1 MPDWSHEIRERLA
14 GLKVDPAREQSI
26 VEEIGQHLDDRY
38 AELLAQGSAPET
50 ALRSALD
57 ELAGPALAA
66 ALAEAVPRPSASLLP
81 PAEDGPGAR
90 RLSGLFQ
97 DLRYGARRL
106 RLEPLFALVAI
117 LSLALGIGANTAI
130 FQLLDAVRLRRLPIE
145 RPEELYNVRITPG
158 VSRSGNFSGNWPQLT
173 SALWERIRSEQQ
185 AFSKLA
191 VWSSDRVNLASGGEA
206 RFANVLW
213 VSGTFFDTVGVR
225 PLHGR
230 VLGPSDDAPGCP
242 TPAVVL
248 SESFWRRELGGR
260 PISPGD
266 MLRIE
271 GRPFEI
277 AGVTPRSFFGM
288 EVGLSFDVALPTCAE
303 DLLAEKPRTKRRSA
317 WWLAALGRLAPGW
330 TPEKAQ
336 THLAAISK
344 GIFESTLP
352 EDYDATRV
360 KNYLSF
366 QLIARPAS
374 TGFSDLREDYS
385 DPLWLLL
392 GISALVL
399 LIACAN
405 IANLMVARASAR
417 QREIAVRLALG
428 ASRRRLIRQLL
439 AESFVLAAA
448 GAACGVALAQ
458 ALSRLL
464 VSYLST
470 EQARLFVDMPRDLRL
485 LGFTAGLAVLT
496 CVGFGLLPALHASR
510 TDPLEALKS
519 GGRGIAGSGARLSVR
534 RALVVCQVALSL
546 VLLVGALLFV
556 RSLRQ
561 PCHARRRVPARPHPH
576 RRRGHHAPASAR
588 WSAGP
593 HSIMSSSSASARFR
607 ASPTRPAR
615 ASSPSATPPGTKRS
629 ASKAPKSRPRA
640 RISTEWARATSA
652 RWGRRCSRGGTST
665 TATAPA
671 RPPSP
676 SSPKRSPGNFSPAET
691 RSAAPSGW
699 RTRAAT
705 PSSVSRSSASRATA
719 STRSC
724 ARISRRSCILS
735 DAQDAQPGHWTNVV
749 VRSELPL
756 SSLRP
761 SLTSAI
767 AGVSPEISVTYRPF
781 RDILRDGL
789 LRERLMA
796 GLSAFFGFL
805 ASILAMVGLYGV
817 VSFMV
822 LRRRNEIGVRMAL
835 GATRQDIL
843 VARAARG
850 RDVARDRARDRH
862 RPRHRR
868 GEPRAIAPLRPRA
881 ERSRDDR
888 PRRARSR
895 GRGRRREP
903 AARAPRRHARSGHG
917 VTGGVGRAGAPAMGA
932 NS

>member
-1 MPDWSHEIRERLA
+1 
-14 GLKVDPAREQSI
+14 
-26 VEEIGQHLDDRY
+26 
-38 AELLAQGSAPET
+38 
-50 ALRSALD
+50 
-57 ELAGPALAA
+57 
-66 ALAEAVPRPSASLLP
+66 
-81 PAEDGPGAR
+81 
-90 RLSGLFQ
+90 
-97 DLRYGARRL
+97 
-106 RLEPLFALVAI
+106 
-117 LSLALGIGANTAI
+117 
-130 FQLLDAVRLRRLPIE
+130 
-145 RPEELYNVRITPG
+145 
-158 VSRSGNFSGNWPQLT
+158 
-173 SALWERIRSEQQ
+173 
-185 AFSKLA
+185 
-191 VWSSDRVNLASGGEA
+191 
-206 RFANVLW
+206 
-213 VSGTFFDTVGVR
+213 
-225 PLHGR
+225 
-230 VLGPSDDAPGCP
+230 
-242 TPAVVL
+242 
-248 SESFWRRELGGR
+248 
-260 PISPGD
+260 
-266 MLRIE
+266 
-271 GRPFEI
+271 
-277 AGVTPRSFFGM
+277 M

-352 EDYDATRV
+352 EDYDATRA

-366 QLIARPAS
+366 QLMARPAS

-448 GAACGVALAQ
+448 GAASGVALAQ

-470 EQARLFVDMPRDLRL
+470 EQARLFVAMPRDLRL

-556 RSLRQ
+556 RSLRNLVTLD
-561 PCHARRRVPARPHPH
+561 AGFRRDHILTVAADTMRLNLPVE
-576 RRRGHHAPASAR
+576 RRTAFHHELVER
-588 WSAGP
+588 
-593 HSIMSSSSASARFR
+593 IR
-607 ASPTRPAR
+607 AI
-615 ASSPSATPPGTKRS
+615 PGV
-629 ASKAPKSRPRA
+629 ADAADA
-640 RISTEWARATSA
+640 RIVPLSDSTWNEEVGIEGTDVPPTSA
-652 RWGRRCSRGGTST
+652 NFNRVGPGYFRTMGTSLLAGRDFDDRDGSGADAVAIVT
-665 TATAPA
+665 ETFA
-671 RPPSP
+671 R
-676 SSPKRSPGNFSPAET
+676 KFLHGGNPIGRTVRMENQGGDTVQRFQIVGLARDSKYAELREDFSPI
-691 RSAAPSGW
+691 
-699 RTRAAT
+699 
-705 PSSVSRSSASRATA
+705 VY
-719 STRSC
+719 
-724 ARISRRSCILS
+724 LS
-735 DAQDAQPGHWTNVV
+735 DAQDADPGHSTNVV

-761 SLTSAI
+761 SLTSTI

-843 VARAARG
+843 VLVLREAGTLLAIGLAIGIVLAVGAATLARSLLYGLGPTDPVTIIIAALGLAAVAAAASLVPAHRAATL
-850 RDVARDRARDRH
+850 DPVTA
-862 RPRHRR
+862 
-868 GEPRAIAPLRPRA
+868 LR
-881 ERSRDDR
+881 E
-888 PRRARSR
+888 
-895 GRGRRREP
+895 E
-903 AARAPRRHARSGHG
+903 
-917 VTGGVGRAGAPAMGA
+917 
-932 NS
+932 

>member
-1 MPDWSHEIRERLA
+1 MPDWSNEIRERLA

-26 VEEIGQHLDDRY
+26 VEEIAQHLDDRY

-57 ELAGPALAA
+57 ELDGPVLAA
-66 ALAEAVPRPSASLLP
+66 ALADAVPRPSPSTLP
-81 PAEDGPGAR
+81 PAEEGGWLPG
-90 RLSGLFQ
+90 LLQ

-106 RLEPLFALVAI
+106 RLEPLFAIVAI

-130 FQLLDAVRLRRLPIE
+130 FQLLDAVRLRRLPVE
-145 RPEELYNVRITPG
+145 RPEELYNVRIKPG
-158 VSRSGNFSGNWPQLT
+158 TSRTGNFSGNWPQLT

-191 VWSSDRVNLASGGEA
+191 VWSTDSVNLASGGEA
-206 RFANVLW
+206 RFAKALW

-225 PLHGR
+225 AMQGR
-230 VLGPSDDAPGCP
+230 VLGSGDDAPGCP
-242 TPAVVL
+242 APAVVL
-248 SESFWRRELGGR
+248 SERFWKRALGGR
-260 PISPGD
+260 PINPGET
-266 MLRIE
+266 LRIE

-277 AGVTPRSFFGM
+277 VGVTPASFFGM

-303 DLLAEKPRTKRRSA
+303 ELIADTPRTKIRRA
-317 WWLAALGRLAPGW
+317 WWLAAVGRLAPGW
-330 TPEKAQ
+330 THEKAQ
-336 THLAAISK
+336 AHLAAISK
-344 GIFESTLP
+344 GLFEATLP
-352 EDYDATRV
+352 EDYDAADV

-366 QLIARPAS
+366 QLVARPIS

-470 EQARLFVDMPRDLRL
+470 EQAEIFVAMPRDLRL

-496 CVGFGLLPALHASR
+496 CVLFGLLPALQASN

-534 RALVVCQVALSL
+534 RALVVLQVALSL

-556 RSLRQ
+556 RSLGNLLSLDAGFRSD
-561 PCHARRRVPARPHPH
+561 HILVIDTDFRRLHLPDE
-576 RRRGHHAPASAR
+576 RRTALRRELVERMRAIPGVADAASAR
-588 WSAGP
+588 IVPLSDSSWNDPISIEGTEIRRESVNFNRVGPGYFRTMGTPLLAGRDFDSRDLP
-593 HSIMSSSSASARFR
+593 AS
-607 ASPTRPAR
+607 
-615 ASSPSATPPGTKRS
+615 
-629 ASKAPKSRPRA
+629 
-640 RISTEWARATSA
+640 E
-652 RWGRRCSRGGTST
+652 
-665 TATAPA
+665 
-671 RPPSP
+671 
-676 SSPKRSPGNFSPAET
+676 
-691 RSAAPSGW
+691 SAAIVTETFARKFLNGQNPVG
-699 RTRAAT
+699 RTVQLDHEGRDTVERFQIVGLVRDSKYEELREDFAPIVFLA
-705 PSSVSRSSASRATA
+705 
-719 STRSC
+719 
-724 ARISRRSCILS
+724 
-735 DAQDAQPGHWTNVV
+735 DAQDAHPGPRTHVV

-756 SSLRP
+756 ATLVP
-761 SLTSAI
+761 SLTSAV
-767 AGVSPEISVTYRPF
+767 AGVSPEISVMYRPF
-781 RDILRDGL
+781 RDMLREGL

-796 GLSAFFGFL
+796 SLSVFFGFL
-805 ASILAMVGLYGV
+805 AAVLAMIGLYGV

-822 LRRRNEIGVRMAL
+822 VRRRNEIGVRMAM
-835 GATRQDIL
+835 GATRKDIL
-843 VARAARG
+843 ALVLREAGTLLAAGIVIGVVLAIGAASLARSLLYGLGPSDPLTIILASAGLAAVAVAASLLPAHRAATL
-850 RDVARDRARDRH
+850 DPVTA
-862 RPRHRR
+862 
-868 GEPRAIAPLRPRA
+868 LR
-881 ERSRDDR
+881 E
-888 PRRARSR
+888 
-895 GRGRRREP
+895 E
-903 AARAPRRHARSGHG
+903 
-917 VTGGVGRAGAPAMGA
+917 
-932 NS
+932 